1 MTEQFYD
8 DNEKWTVTHK
18 EMSGNF
24 IEGGKLGVCETHGC
38 DIIGSKRPV
47 MSYPKDSNGK
57 VIGEPYPYLVRVC
70 PMCNAEGI
78 HNKTV
83 KSVKDYISEFKA
95 KKHIDLNKD
104 IIVKYDFSDELSV
117 VNTDKMVEWIV
128 KKVGTQKKVKHLNV
142 RKHVELAKNR
152 ASGDEARDKYMKQ
165 VHEIEQADLLIFDSL
180 ADFVNKD
187 AEKALNVLFSVKDGC
202 SIMILTIP
210 ESDNRLEQLPRRLK
224 FRFDNAQ
231 IMQMS
236 SIGKER

>member
-1 MTEQFYD
+1 M
-8 DNEKWTVTHK
+8 
-18 EMSGNF
+18 
-24 IEGGKLGVCETHGC
+24 
-38 DIIGSKRPV
+38 
-47 MSYPKDSNGK
+47 
-57 VIGEPYPYLVRVC
+57 
-70 PMCNAEGI
+70 
-78 HNKTV
+78 
-83 KSVKDYISEFKA
+83 
-95 KKHIDLNKD
+95 
-104 IIVKYDFSDELSV
+104 
-117 VNTDKMVEWIV
+117 
-128 KKVGTQKKVKHLNV
+128 